1 MANESKQKQRIFSRY
16 DVFVIAVLAFLQ
28 FTIVL
33 DFMVLSPLGAQLM
46 QELKITTAQFGW
58 VVSAYAFSAGT
69 SGLLTAGFADRF
81 DRKKLLLFFY
91 TGFIGGTLLCAL
103 APDYH
108 SLLIARIITGIFGGV
123 IGSISFAII
132 TDIFRMEVRG
142 RVMGF
147 VQMAFATSQVM
158 GIPIGL
164 FLAEQLGWHSPFF
177 MIVGISILVGIAI
190 VIHFR
195 PIDAHLS
202 IQSDRHPLQHLIKT
216 TSHPVYI
223 RAFAATT
230 LLATGAYMM
239 MPFGSAFGVNNLG
252 ISLKQLPLLYLVP
265 GICSL
270 VTGPLIGKLSDM
282 MGKYLIF
289 CIGSAISIVIVV
301 IYTNLGLTPLW
312 WVVLMNVIMIIGIS
326 SRIIS
331 SSALMTAV
339 PEPMDRGAF
348 MSINASVQQISGGI
362 ASIIAGMI
370 VVQTESG
377 ALLHYDTLGYL
388 VVGAM
393 IITVIMMYFINEQVT
408 RKAALLAGVK

>member
-1 MANESKQKQRIFSRY
+1 MVNESKKKQRIFSRY
-16 DVFVIAVLAFLQ
+16 EVFVIAVLAFLQ

-58 VVSAYAFSAGT
+58 VVSAYAFSAGL
-69 SGLLTAGFADRF
+69 SGLLTAGFADKF

-91 TGFIGGTLLCAL
+91 AGFIGGTLLCAL

-108 SLLIARIITGIFGGV
+108 ALLFARIITGIFGGV

-147 VQMAFATSQVM
+147 VQMAFASTQVM
-158 GIPIGL
+158 GIPIGI
-164 FLAEQLGWHSPFF
+164 FLANRLGWHSPFF
-177 MIVGISILVGIAI
+177 MIVGLSAMAGIAI
-190 VIHFR
+190 AIHFR
-195 PIDAHLS
+195 PIDAHLKIKS
-202 IQSDRHPLQHLIKT
+202 ERSPFQHLVKT
-216 TSHPVYI
+216 MSHPMYI

-230 LLATGAYMM
+230 LLATGGYMM
-239 MPFGSAFGVNNLG
+239 MPFGSAFSIHNLG
-252 ISLKQLPLLYLVP
+252 ISFDDLPMLYLITGV
-265 GICSL
+265 CSMI
-270 VTGPLIGKLSDM
+270 TGPFIGKLSDTL
-282 MGKYLIF
+282 GKYPIF
-289 CIGSAISIVIVV
+289 VAGSILSMLIVV

-312 WVVLMNVIMIIGIS
+312 LVVLMNVVMFVGIS

-339 PEPMDRGAF
+339 PEPTDRGAF

-362 ASIIAGMI
+362 ASVIAGMI
-370 VVQTESG
+370 VVATDTG
-377 ALLHYDTLGYL
+377 KLLHYDTLGYV

-393 IITVIMMYFINEQVT
+393 IITMTMMYFINEQVS
-408 RKAALLAGVK
+408 RKTILASVK

>member
-1 MANESKQKQRIFSRY
+1 MVNESKQKQRIFSRY
-16 DVFVIAVLAFLQ
+16 EVFVIAVLAFLQ

-69 SGLLTAGFADRF
+69 SGLLTAGFADKF

-108 SLLIARIITGIFGGV
+108 SLLFARIITGIFGGV

-147 VQMAFATSQVM
+147 VQMAFATTQVM

-164 FLAEQLGWHSPFF
+164 FLANRLGWHSPFF
-177 MIVGISILVGIAI
+177 MIVGLSILVGIAI
-190 VIHFR
+190 LIHFR
-195 PIDAHLS
+195 PIDAHLK
-202 IQSDRHPLQHLIKT
+202 IGSDRSPFQHLVKT
-216 TSHPVYI
+216 SSHPMYV

-239 MPFGSAFGVNNLG
+239 MPFGSAFGVYNLG
-252 ISLKQLPLLYLVP
+252 ISLDDLPLLYTIT
-265 GICSL
+265 GICSM
-270 VTGPLIGKLSDM
+270 VTGPLAGKLSDTV
-282 MGKYLIF
+282 GKYLIF
-289 CIGSAISIVIVV
+289 IAGSIISIVIVV
-301 IYTNLGLTPLW
+301 IYCNLGVTPLW
-312 WVVLMNVIMIIGIS
+312 LVILMNVIMFVGIS

-339 PEPMDRGAF
+339 PEPMHRGAF

-362 ASIIAGMI
+362 ASVIAGMI

-377 ALLHYDTLGYL
+377 SLLHYDTLGYV

-408 RKAALLAGVK
+408 RKATLMAGVK